1 MKRLLCLLPLLAA
14 QTLSAAPLKIG
25 IVDMDKVYSLYNK
38 TKTNEA
44 ELEKDK
50 AAAREEIEKRAKKF
64 AQLQEELKARA
75 GTARSATQGSAAH
88 KKAMEEFNSKQGEL
102 QSLQR
107 EAMEFK
113 DRREKMIM
121 DKLKRMREDIL
132 SDLHTQVEK
141 ESATAGYDLVFN
153 KTGIS
158 SSGVEVMLFSKDA
171 IDFTDA
177 VLQAVNKNAPE
188 APAPAPAPAPK
199 EGADK

>member
-1 MKRLLCLLPLLAA
+1 MKRLLFLLPLLVA

-25 IVDMDKVYSLYNK
+25 IVDMDKVYSLYHK
-38 TKTNEA
+38 TKSNEA
-44 ELEKDK
+44 DLEKDK

-64 AQLQEELKARA
+64 SQLQEDLKSRVSAV
-75 GTARSATQGSAAH
+75 RSATQGSAAH
-88 KKAMEEFNSKQGEL
+88 KKAVDEANSKQGEL

-107 EAMEFK
+107 ETMEFK

-121 DKLKRMREDIL
+121 DKLKRMREEIL
-132 SDLHTQVEK
+132 LDLHTQVEK
-141 ESATAGYDLVFN
+141 ESGTAGYDLVFN

-177 VLQAVNKNAPE
+177 VLTAVNKGAPAGS
-188 APAPAPAPAPK
+188 APAPAPA
-199 EGADK
+199 EGAGK